1 MKKRVN
7 LIVGLI
13 FNLVIFAAVAFT
25 FANVFL
31 QFIPGAEETQLG
43 LRTFLFFTNDSNIL
57 LGLACLVLAIFEIVA
72 LAKKKAL
79 AKGAVVAKFAAA
91 VMTTI
96 TLLVTAGYLVPV
108 EHIGLNALFGLPY
121 YVFAHLALPVLGLI
135 SIMFFDIEGK
145 LSLGHVFVPFIP
157 LVAYAVPVILL
168 VIFGK
173 VEAPYSFLKVT
184 ENAWYVSVIA
194 VSAAILG
201 TSLLGLLILFVR
213 KGMYK
218 ALNKNEAVA
227 SEAKEEEP
235 VVEEKQEQAEEP
247 VAEEVPAP
255 ATEVAP
261 AQEEPVA
268 EEKEE
273 AEPEPEPV
281 QEEQKEENEK
291 EKKEE
296 AVTEEKP
303 VVSKPAQKKQATK
316 KAPAAKKEPAKKLVA
331 KKEDKGSSFNG
342 GARVYHVSKHA
353 SGKWQIKLATSEKAI
368 KLFSTQA
375 EAIDYAKDLV
385 KSQGGSLRIHS
396 KAGKIRKE

>member
-13 FNLVIFAAVAFT
+13 FNLVIFAAEAFT

-72 LAKKKAL
+72 LSKKKTL

-291 EKKEE
+291 ETKGE

>member
-13 FNLVIFAAVAFT
+13 FNLVIFAAEAFT

-227 SEAKEEEP
+227 SEAKED
-235 VVEEKQEQAEEP
+235 VEWDE
-247 VAEEVPAP
+247 
-255 ATEVAP
+255 
-261 AQEEPVA
+261 
-268 EEKEE
+268 
-273 AEPEPEPV
+273 
-281 QEEQKEENEK
+281 
-291 EKKEE
+291 
-296 AVTEEKP
+296 
-303 VVSKPAQKKQATK
+303 
-316 KAPAAKKEPAKKLVA
+316 
-331 KKEDKGSSFNG
+331 
-342 GARVYHVSKHA
+342 
-353 SGKWQIKLATSEKAI
+353 
-368 KLFSTQA
+368 
-375 EAIDYAKDLV
+375 
-385 KSQGGSLRIHS
+385 
-396 KAGKIRKE
+396 